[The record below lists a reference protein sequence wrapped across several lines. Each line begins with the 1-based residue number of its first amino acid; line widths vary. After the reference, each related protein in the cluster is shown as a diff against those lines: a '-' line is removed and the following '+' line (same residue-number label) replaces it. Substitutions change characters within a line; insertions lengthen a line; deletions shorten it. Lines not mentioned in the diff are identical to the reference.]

1 MGLLESDVA
10 PASAKNARDSRD
22 LLDFRTSQETS
33 MILDQTTDAILKRFR
48 FQPQVLETIRA
59 KLSANTGS
67 KLTGSVVAP
76 HAGDLVTLPT
86 SDSAEGR
93 ELAAAGRAALTKGE
107 VGVVVL
113 AGGMATRFGG
123 VVKAVVEVV
132 PGATF
137 LRLKLAD
144 IQKVASDSGSAIPI
158 FLMASFATSE
168 ELRSATAALAHPRTP
183 VEIVEQSVTLRL
195 TDAGEIFRDAAG
207 VPSLCATGHGDLLPA
222 LRASGALDRFRQS
235 GGRLL
240 MVSNVDNLAATLDAR
255 VIGAH
260 LRGGKSV
267 SVEVVRKE
275 GGDKGGIPA
284 RVDGHLQIVEEFR
297 LPAGFDGDRV
307 PYFNTNTFVFDA
319 DAIDREFDLEWF
331 PVRRKVDG
339 AETIQ
344 AERLLGQVT
353 AFLPTQF
360 LAVARHGLEGRF
372 LPVKDREELAA
383 RLAEI
388 KALLGSLGVLP

>member
-1 MGLLESDVA
+1 M
-10 PASAKNARDSRD
+10 P
-22 LLDFRTSQETS
+22 
-33 MILDQTTDAILKRFR
+33 DQTIEETLKRFR
-48 FQPQVLETIRA
+48 FEPQVLETMRSH
-59 KLSANTGS
+59 LSKNADDS
-67 KLTGSVVAP
+67 RLAVPLTAP
-76 HAGDLVTLPT
+76 EEGDLVSLPKR
-86 SDSAEGR
+86 DSAEGR
-93 ELAAAGRAALTKGE
+93 ELAALGRAALAHGQ

-168 ELRSATAALAHPRTP
+168 ELRRSTSTLGHSKTP
-183 VEIVEQSVTLRL
+183 IEIVEQSVTMRL
-195 TDAGEIFRDAAG
+195 TGTGEIFRDG
-207 VPSLCATGHGDLLPA
+207 SGIPSLCATGHGDLLPA
-222 LRASGALDRFRQS
+222 LRASGTLDRFRGA
-235 GGRLL
+235 GGRVL
-240 MVSNVDNLAATLDAR
+240 MVSNVDNLAASLDPR

-267 SVEVVRKE
+267 TVEVVRKVA
-275 GGDKGGIPA
+275 GDRGGIPA
-284 RVDGHLQIVEEFR
+284 RVGGHLQIVEEFR
-297 LPAGFDGDRV
+297 LPVGFDGDQV
-307 PYFNTNTFVFDA
+307 PFFNTNTFVFDA
-319 DAIDREFDLEWF
+319 AAIDREFDLEWF

-360 LAVARHGLEGRF
+360 LAVERHGLEGRF
-372 LPVKDREELAA
+372 LPVKDREELKT
-383 RLAEI
+383 RLPEI
-388 KALLGSLGVLP
+388 KALFASLGVLT